1 MTRVGLLHPGA
12 MGATVGGACSA
23 EVLWCSDGRSPQTVA
38 RAAQRG
44 LIDVGALPELV
55 ERSDVIVSVCP
66 PSSAGDVAAAVAQF
80 GFDGVYVDANAIAP
94 ATAREI
100 AGRFDR
106 FVDGGIVGPPAER
119 PGTTR
124 LYLSGADA
132 RAVADLWAGSA
143 LDARVIDGGP
153 GAASALKMAFATW
166 TKVSSALLLDV
177 RALARAEGVEDALLA
192 EWAIS
197 MPDTIERSERTAAGV
212 GPKAWRFVGEM
223 EQMVRA
229 FGDAGL
235 PDGFA
240 RGAAELYE
248 RLAAFKDADD
258 VTLDAVLAELLDEP
272 SA

>member
-1 MTRVGLLHPGA
+1 MTTVGLLHPGA
-12 MGATVGGACSA
+12 MGATVGGACGAHVVWS
-23 EVLWCSDGRSPQTVA
+23 SQGRSSATTG
-38 RAAQRG
+38 RAERWG
-44 LIDVGALPELV
+44 LDDVGTLGELV
-55 ERSDVIVSVCP
+55 ETSEVIISVCP
-66 PSSAGDVAAAVAQF
+66 PAHAIGVADSVSALGF
-80 GFDGVYVDANAIAP
+80 GGVYVDANAIAP

-100 AGRFDR
+100 AARFDR

-124 LYLSGADA
+124 LYLSGSDAAD
-132 RAVADLWAGSA
+132 VAGFWADSA
-143 LDARVIDGGP
+143 LDARVIDGDA

-177 RALARAEGVEDALLA
+177 RALARAEGVEDALLG

-197 MPDTIERSERTAAGV
+197 MPDTAGRADRTAAGV

-229 FGDAGL
+229 YDDAGL

-240 RGAAELYE
+240 RGAAELYR
-248 RLAAFKDADD
+248 RLASFKDADD
-258 VTLDAVLAELLDEP
+258 VTLDAVITELLGE
-272 SA
+272 